1 MLDPSFWLH
10 AGQEMLR
17 TFATA
22 ALHLL
27 GIAAGYWIVRRAVV
41 QGIALWLGRIA
52 MHASTVDNE
61 NRSGRL
67 RTLQTVIQSSAS
79 YVLAFVA
86 ALMVLDVLGVNT
98 SGLVTTAGVGGLAI
112 GFGSQRLVRDV
123 VSGLFL
129 IIENHFGVGDIVQI
143 GAASGTVEEVGL
155 RVTRLRDDAGR
166 IIVIAN
172 GDITSVTNHSR
183 ARYPVWI
190 DVVAAA
196 TAEIDQIRE
205 AVAASGAELLAR
217 PESPLSSSPE
227 LLGVTAVD
235 LGQITVR
242 IGLPVRAHRAMDAQM
257 AMREMVRSR
266 LLPAPIPS
274 VEASP
279 REGGSDHP

>member
-10 AGQEMLR
+10 ASQEMLR
-17 TFATA
+17 TLASA

-41 QGIALWLGRIA
+41 QGIAVWLGRLST
-52 MHASTVDNE
+52 HASEADHGD
-61 NRSGRL
+61 RCGRL
-67 RTLQTVIQSSAS
+67 RTLQTVIQSSVS

-129 IIENHFGVGDIVQI
+129 IVENHFGVGDIVQI
-143 GAASGTVEEVGL
+143 GVANGTVEEVGL
-155 RVTRLRDDAGR
+155 RVTRLRDDSGR
-166 IIVIAN
+166 SIVIAN

-183 ARYPVWI
+183 ARFPVWI

-196 TAEIDQIRE
+196 AADIDQVRA
-205 AVAASGAELLAR
+205 AVVASGAELLAR
-217 PESPLSSSPE
+217 PDTPLTSPPE
-227 LLGVTAVD
+227 VLGVTAAD
-235 LGQITVR
+235 LGQVTVR
-242 IGLPVRAHRAMDAQM
+242 VALPVRARRAMEAQM
-257 AMREMVRSR
+257 AMREMIRGR
-266 LLPAPIPS
+266 MLPPPPPAD
-274 VEASP
+274 A
-279 REGGSDHP
+279 GLALDDGA